1 VKRKP
6 TEVASD
12 ASSAAD
18 TAPLSSTA
26 PARVL
31 KAMPAALIVT
41 LPRSPENATA
51 QVPAVDMGAGG
62 RRDEKTGLK
71 INTRLRGAAT
81 KRREFKKKRKFVN
94 FFFFKLHSTVQYSR
108 IEYSRV
114 S

>member
-1 VKRKP
+1 MKRKP

-51 QVPAVDMGAGG
+51 QVPAVDMAVGG
-62 RRDEKTGLK
+62 GEKRRKDGVKNQYTTTWCCDEKAG
-71 INTRLRGAAT
+71 I
-81 KRREFKKKRKFVN
+81 
-94 FFFFKLHSTVQYSR
+94 
-108 IEYSRV
+108 
-114 S
+114 